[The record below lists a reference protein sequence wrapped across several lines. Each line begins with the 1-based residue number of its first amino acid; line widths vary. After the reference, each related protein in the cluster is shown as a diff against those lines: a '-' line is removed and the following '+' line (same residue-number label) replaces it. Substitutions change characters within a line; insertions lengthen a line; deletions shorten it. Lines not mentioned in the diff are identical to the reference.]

1 MDFNQHELDRQRA
14 GARRQTDG
22 FQDADELERFKEELL
37 RAIAPLELR
46 MSPKAGAP
54 YSRPALVQRTGHDV
68 LAAVPIHRYPASMQR
83 SSKPR
88 LFVFGAMIAI
98 LGGALIGVTIAA
110 ADMEQVTLADLP
122 MARWLTQ
129 LTGASPNAV
138 KNDETQAVLNDTT
151 AQAEPSPLS
160 SQAPTTE
167 AAVIPDHPPSS
178 QTTSSSAEPVQP
190 ADLAQPAAATSDHG
204 QGGSSRKDENASPTT
219 NEGTLAA
226 TSGNASSSPVAVT
239 EDKDSELYRE
249 FIAWQASREKPQSEQ
264 RRSAPS
270 FKRPA
275 GAHASRTHRANAAN
289 ATGNRS
295 GSSSRAIESL
305 ARSNPKD
312 KRDLAPQSA
321 AR

>member
-1 MDFNQHELDRQRA
+1 MADMGFNKHESDWQRV

-22 FQDADELERFKEELL
+22 LQDADELENFKEELL

-46 MSPKAGAP
+46 MSAKAGAP
-54 YSRPALVQRTGHDV
+54 SSRPGFVQRTGHDA
-68 LAAVPIHRYPASMQR
+68 LAAASMQH
-83 SSKPR
+83 SSKSK
-88 LFVFGAMIAI
+88 LFVFGGMIAI
-98 LGGALIGVTIAA
+98 VGGVLIGVTITA
-110 ADMEQVTLADLP
+110 ADIKQVTLADLSVT
-122 MARWLTQ
+122 RWLMQ

-138 KNDETQAVLNDTT
+138 KNDGPRATLNDTT
-151 AQAEPSPLS
+151 AQAGPSPLS

-167 AAVIPDHPPSS
+167 GAVVHDHPPSS
-178 QTTSSSAEPVQP
+178 QTTSSSAESVQP
-190 ADLAQPAAATSDHG
+190 DNLAQPAVATSDHG
-204 QGGSSRKDENASPTT
+204 QGGSSRKDEIASLTT
-219 NEGTLAA
+219 NERSLAV
-226 TSGNASSSPVAVT
+226 TGGNVSSSPVAVT
-239 EDKDSELYRE
+239 EEKSSQLYRE
-249 FIAWQASREKPQSEQ
+249 YIAWQASREKPQSEQ